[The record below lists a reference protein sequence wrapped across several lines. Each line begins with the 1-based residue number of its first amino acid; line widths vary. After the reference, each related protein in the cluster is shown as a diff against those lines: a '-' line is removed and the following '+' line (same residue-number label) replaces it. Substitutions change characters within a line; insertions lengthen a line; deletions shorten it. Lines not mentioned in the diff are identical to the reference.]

1 MHRRF
6 SGCAASA
13 TENQTDPMSN
23 LYCRQDVVAFAVNV
37 SHIRNSPEESEEG
50 GVRGDQS
57 FAFVR
62 SAKGDRFD
70 ALS

>member
-1 MHRRF
+1 
-6 SGCAASA
+6 
-13 TENQTDPMSN
+13 MSN

-62 SAKGDRFD
+62 SPKGDRFD

>member
-1 MHRRF
+1 MF
-6 SGCAASA
+6 STSNVEKCFFKNCTRG
-13 TENQTDPMSN
+13 N
-23 LYCRQDVVAFAVNV
+23 LYGRQDVVAFAVNV

-62 SAKGDRFD
+62 SPKGDRFD